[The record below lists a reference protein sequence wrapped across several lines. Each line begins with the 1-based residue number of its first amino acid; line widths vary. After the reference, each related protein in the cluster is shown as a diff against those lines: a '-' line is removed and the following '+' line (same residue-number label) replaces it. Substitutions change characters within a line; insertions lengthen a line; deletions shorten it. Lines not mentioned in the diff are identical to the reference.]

1 LSRDNRL
8 RRAVAEH
15 EFMVHYQPKV
25 NLLTGAVEGAEALLR
40 WNDPGFGLVSPA
52 SFVPLLE
59 TLGLIDQ
66 VGEWVMRQ
74 ALLDARQC
82 SERVGIPLR
91 IAVNVSPRQLRRP
104 DFAEMVLA
112 LLNPGSQQ
120 PIIDLE
126 ITEGMLLEDIEGT
139 SRKLEH
145 LRKAGMKIAIDDF
158 GTGYSS
164 LRVLARLPVDEL
176 KIDRS
181 FVKDLEEGGDR
192 RTVVET
198 VVGLAKSFRLKTV
211 AEGVETLG
219 QAAILRDL
227 GCDAIQ
233 GYWVSKP
240 VAIGDLE
247 QWLGSK
253 PRDNQSVIVLPADFL
268 VGGSKPRS

>member
-1 LSRDNRL
+1 
-8 RRAVAEH
+8 
-15 EFMVHYQPKV
+15 
-25 NLLTGAVEGAEALLR
+25 
-40 WNDPGFGLVSPA
+40 
-52 SFVPLLE
+52 
-59 TLGLIDQ
+59 
-66 VGEWVMRQ
+66 
-74 ALLDARQC
+74 
-82 SERVGIPLR
+82 
-91 IAVNVSPRQLRRP
+91 
-104 DFAEMVLA
+104 MVLA
-112 LLNPGSQQ
+112 LVNPGSQQ

-139 SRKLEH
+139 SRKLEQ

-240 VAIGDLE
+240 VAMGDLE

-253 PRDNQSVIVLPADFL
+253 PRDNQSVIVLPPDFL
-268 VGGSKPRS
+268 ASGSKPSI